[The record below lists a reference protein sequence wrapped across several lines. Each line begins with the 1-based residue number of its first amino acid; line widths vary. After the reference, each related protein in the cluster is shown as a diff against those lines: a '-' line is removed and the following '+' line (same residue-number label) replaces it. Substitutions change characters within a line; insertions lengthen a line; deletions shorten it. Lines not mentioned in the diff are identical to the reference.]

1 MNKKNKR
8 LGDAELEIMLVIW
21 DCTEPVTS
29 TYILEQLRGR
39 RNWALSTLMTTLSRL
54 ADKGFVFCDRTT
66 RTNYYSALISEE
78 DYKAQEGRS
87 FLEKLYGNSVQNL
100 VASLYSSKTI
110 SDRDL
115 DELKQMIEQIEKG
128 KDACDS

>member
-87 FLEKLYGNSVQNL
+87 FLEKLYGNS
-100 VASLYSSKTI
+100 
-110 SDRDL
+110 D
-115 DELKQMIEQIEKG
+115 
-128 KDACDS
+128 